1 MKTVLYVI
9 GRLNSTRIP
18 KKNLLDLNGTPMI
31 VRTINQLKKIKG
43 IDELCL
49 ATTDMEI
56 DDELVTVV
64 EAEGVRVYRGDAEY
78 VLDRVYNAALEDS
91 ADIILYAGGDGPL
104 IDHKIYTNALSFFKT
119 NDLNFLTSYEPQ
131 TFPGG
136 YDFNIIDFESLKY
149 AYDNAVAPTQKI
161 NMFSY
166 FSFNETNIKKYNF
179 THYGE
184 NLSHLHFS
192 LDFPEDIPFF
202 KLIFKLIDSQNM
214 DITLINTL
222 ALIGSNTE
230 LNDLCV
236 SLFKPKATNALFNSA
251 HIMKGFFQD
260 IEFLTKA
267 FLASSNDDEKNYLID
282 QILNISKTISK

>member
-9 GRLNSTRIP
+9 ARLSSTRIP
-18 KKNLLDLNGTPMI
+18 KKNILDLNGIPMI
-31 VRTINQLKKIKG
+31 LRTINQLKKIKG

-56 DDELVTVV
+56 DDDLVTVV

-104 IDHKIYTNALSFFKT
+104 IDHQIYTNALSFFKA
-119 NDLNFLTSYEPQ
+119 NDINFLTSYEPQ

-136 YDFNIIDFESLKY
+136 YDFNIIDFESLEY
-149 AYDNAVAPTQKI
+149 AFKNAVAPSQKI

-166 FSFNETNIKKYNF
+166 FSFNETHIKKHNF
-179 THYGE
+179 TNQNE
-184 NLSHLHFS
+184 NLSHFHFS

-214 DITLINTL
+214 DITLANTL
-222 ALIGSNTE
+222 ALVDSNGE
-230 LNDLCV
+230 LKELCM
-236 SLFKPKATNALFNSA
+236 SLYKPKVNNALFNSV
-251 HIMKGFFQD
+251 HVMKGFFQD
-260 IEFLTKA
+260 IEYLTKA
-267 FLASSNDDEKNYLID
+267 FLSSTDDNEKKHLIN